1 MTQEAVRR
9 IWLYDSACIASA
21 QKAFSVETLEWRLN
35 DREMCNSMHGAHHCH
50 DYWPK
55 SPSEIRKKTGRLWLM
70 TFFFYFLA
78 SNNK

>member
-55 SPSEIRKKTGRLWLM
+55 SPSEIRKNRENLVNDIFLL
-70 TFFFYFLA
+70 FF
-78 SNNK
+78 SIK